1 MRLCL
6 CSLLLLIALRAS
18 AEPFVSGTTA
28 NGFSF
33 AGRVRHLTTSS
44 LILFPEEGGGR
55 SQLTLPIAGLH
66 SLEVTI
72 GKGSARERLEAVA
85 LLRPLLPVMSRCT
98 HEELLGLLGEALGE
112 GMAEEVFAWSEA
124 VAAAAGPQ
132 DSLRAEMLAAVAL
145 ARLGLW
151 RETERRVRGLNK
163 RIPTLEAPSPLCLLN
178 QRLAERRGDLRE
190 ARRWARLPEL
200 RIQKA
205 ATPIIPAGV
214 LPPAS
219 P

>member
-6 CSLLLLIALRAS
+6 FSLLLLIALGTS

-85 LLRPLLPVMSRCT
+85 RLRPLLPVMSRCT

-124 VAAAAGPQ
+124 VAAAEPQ
-132 DSLRAEMLAAVAL
+132 DSLRAEILAAVAL

-151 RETERRVRGLNK
+151 RETERRVQGLNK